1 MMTKLGHQALETL
14 HVNEMTF
21 LDQNKV
27 YFLDQPL
34 TPFDTEILQISYQK
48 VLSVSF
54 QMLIHMQ
61 NQPHQRVP
69 VLLMM
74 ISRSSSVNLMP

>member
-1 MMTKLGHQALETL
+1 MMKKRGHRTFETL
-14 HVNEMTF
+14 QVNEMTF

-27 YFLDQPL
+27 YFLYQPL
-34 TPFDTEILQISYQK
+34 TPFYTEILQISYQK

-61 NQPHQRVP
+61 NQLQQVVP

-74 ISRSSSVNLMP
+74 ISRSSSANLMP

>member
-1 MMTKLGHQALETL
+1 MMKKLGHQAFGTL
-14 HVNEMTF
+14 QVNEMTF

-27 YFLDQPL
+27 YFLL
-34 TPFDTEILQISYQK
+34 SAGHLFYTEILQISYQK

-61 NQPHQRVP
+61 NQLRQWVP